1 MPKQRSSKK
10 RRSVKKQTMSKQKKW
25 LTCMKPSDPMIR
37 TLTTVQKKMRSK
49 LRKSKRAKKMCTM

>member
-10 RRSVKKQTMSKQKKW
+10 RSSVKKPNMSKQKKW
-25 LTCMKPSDPMIR
+25 LTCMKPSNPMVS
-37 TLTTVQKKMRSK
+37 TLTKVQKKMRST

>member
-10 RRSVKKQTMSKQKKW
+10 RRSVKKHMSKQKKW
-25 LTCMKPSDPMIR
+25 LACMKPSDPMIS
-37 TLTTVQKKMRSK
+37 TITKVQKKMRSK